1 MRLCLFPCLLGTL
14 RDEGSEE
21 EDVLKE
27 MPAKGWK
34 ESPVRIVFSRM
45 LGLILFSM
53 FLKNSACVWFWCT
66 PGKRNAALILCI
78 RSEVPFSKDAKS
90 CCSIG
95 IITWAVSAFAELSS
109 HTAVT
114 EALGRC
120 WTGELSGIV
129 TLLRNY
135 ALFIGIKRLPRLI

>member
-27 MPAKGWK
+27 MAAKGWK
-34 ESPVRIVFSRM
+34 ESPVRIAFSRM

-53 FLKNSACVWFWCT
+53 FLKNSGCVWFWCT
-66 PGKRNAALILCI
+66 PGKINATLILCI
-78 RSEVPFSKDAKS
+78 RSEVPFSKDAKN

-95 IITWAVSAFAELSS
+95 ILTWAVSAFAELSS
-109 HTAVT
+109 HAAVA
-114 EALGRC
+114 EAPEAQENC
-120 WTGELSGIV
+120 QEL
-129 TLLRNY
+129 
-135 ALFIGIKRLPRLI
+135 

>member
-1 MRLCLFPCLLGTL
+1 
-14 RDEGSEE
+14 
-21 EDVLKE
+21 

-34 ESPVRIVFSRM
+34 ESPVRIAFSRM

-95 IITWAVSAFAELSS
+95 TITWAVSAFAELSS